1 MEPVLV
7 LGKDRFAGIDVRL
20 RVSGGGK
27 SSQVYAVRQALAK
40 ALVAYTQKCE
50 CLTLGAFRPR
60 GGLPPPG
67 VACSAVG
74 RGVLSSFPR
83 LKAPRP
89 CGSASGLRRP

>member
-20 RVSGGGK
+20 RVTGGGK

-50 CLTLGAFRPR
+50 CAGVPH
-60 GGLPPPG
+60 PPPP
-67 VACSAVG
+67 V
-74 RGVLSSFPR
+74 
-83 LKAPRP
+83 
-89 CGSASGLRRP
+89 